1 MRQGQG
7 RGVDDIEFTGV
18 FKKSHAEFPGEP
30 KKNSCE
36 ISRGLGFWP

>member
-18 FKKSHAEFPGEP
+18 FRKSHAEFPGV
-30 KKNSCE
+30 N
-36 ISRGLGFWP
+36 